1 MIKNIRPKLNRQYLI
16 DLLYEQADMYHKI
29 GKDDL
34 AISQYKNAYPSTT
47 VSADLNT

>member
-1 MIKNIRPKLNRQYLI
+1 M
-16 DLLYEQADMYHKI
+16 EQADIKINKI